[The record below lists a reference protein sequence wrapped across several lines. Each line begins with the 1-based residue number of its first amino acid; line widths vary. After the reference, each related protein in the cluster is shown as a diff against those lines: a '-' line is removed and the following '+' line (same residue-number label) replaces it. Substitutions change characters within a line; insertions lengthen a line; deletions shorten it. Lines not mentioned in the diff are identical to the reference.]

1 MEFSVDTDIFIQPP
15 QIMGKSPKMLKV
27 FKGIGRVAIKDLAV
41 LISGE
46 NGTYKELV
54 AKVIHYNSLRLN
66 GPFVAISF
74 TSIPKDLTEAELFG
88 YEKGAFSGA
97 TGKKIGKIEEAN
109 GGTLFIDEISE
120 IDTKLQLKLLRFILD
135 KEFSPLNSNN
145 SFKADVRIIVATNKD
160 LKEAVANGK
169 FIEDL
174 YNSFNHLH
182 IKLPPLRERKEDI
195 LPLARHFLKEAIRKY
210 ETEPKELSKDAKDFL
225 TRYDWPGNVRELENT
240 IKRATVLS
248 RGAVIEK
255 KDLLLE
261 DIGSY
266 SIKEFLEEKL
276 RRYLKEMTKLENCYL
291 YETVLSE
298 VESSLITIVLKE
310 TGGNQLK
317 AAKTLGINRNTLRA
331 KIKEYKIR
339 I

>member
-1 MEFSVDTDIFIQPP
+1 MEFPVDTDILIQPP

-27 FKGIGRVAIKDLAV
+27 FKDIGRVAIKDLAV

-46 NGTYKELV
+46 SGTYKELV
-54 AKVIHYNSLRLN
+54 AKAIHYNSLRLN
-66 GPFVAISF
+66 GPFVAVSF
-74 TSIPKDLTEAELFG
+74 LSIPNDLIEAELFG
-88 YEKGAFSGA
+88 YEKGAFTGA
-97 TGKKIGKIEEAN
+97 TEKRTGKIEKAN
-109 GGTLFIDEISE
+109 KGTLFLDEISE
-120 IDTKLQLKLLRFILD
+120 VDLKLQAKLLRFIRE

-145 SFKADVRIIVATNKD
+145 SFKADVRIIAATNKD
-160 LKEAVANGK
+160 LKEAVSNGK

-174 YNSFNHLH
+174 FNSFNHLH
-182 IKLPPLRERKEDI
+182 IKLPSLRERKEDI
-195 LPLARHFLKEAIRKY
+195 LPLAKHFLKEAIVKF
-210 ETEPKELSKDAKDFL
+210 ETGHKELSKDARDFL
-225 TRYDWPGNVRELENT
+225 IRYDWPGNVRELENI
-240 IKRATVLS
+240 IKRATILS
-248 RGAVIEK
+248 NGTVIEK

-261 DIGSY
+261 DVGSY

>member
-1 MEFSVDTDIFIQPP
+1 MEFPVDTDILIQSP

-27 FKGIGRVAIKDLAV
+27 FKGIGRVAIKDLSV

-46 NGTYKELV
+46 NGTFKELV
-54 AKVIHYNSLRLN
+54 AKAIHYNSLRLN

-74 TSIPKDLTEAELFG
+74 TSILKDLTEAELFG

-174 YNSFNHLH
+174 YNNFNHLH

-195 LPLARHFLKEAIRKY
+195 LPLAKHFLKEAIRKY